1 MPRFK
6 YLTIMTKIIAVANQ
20 KGGVGK
26 TTVARELSACC
37 ALRGYN
43 TLVIDCDPQGNL
55 TQSWV
60 DDNLYEVTLSHV
72 LIEPEM
78 TSNKKREPLPL
89 SETILETPVQNLDLV
104 PADIRL
110 ARFEMQPDYLT
121 HRLKNQLV
129 ELGLEYDFVFLDC
142 PPQLGKLLTA
152 ALYAADYVLVPCA
165 ADAMGLQGLADLA
178 FTVQQV
184 KKNVNANLQMLGAV
198 MNLYKPNRN
207 LSGEARAAVEQAV
220 GLIGHVFETNL
231 HDYSK
236 VAEAPSQRLP
246 VVLYAANH
254 KATEQFTNLTDE
266 VLSRLNLALNKLSVV
281 RNG

>member
-1 MPRFK
+1 M
-6 YLTIMTKIIAVANQ
+6 KIIAIANQ

-37 ALRGYN
+37 ALRGYQ

-60 DDNLYEVTLSHV
+60 EDDVYDVTLSHV
-72 LIEPEM
+72 LIEPE
-78 TSNKKREPLPL
+78 SVGAKKSEPLPL
-89 SETILETPVQNLDLV
+89 SETILETPVNNLDLV

-121 HRLKNQLV
+121 HRLKNQLA
-129 ELGLEYDFVFLDC
+129 ELDSGYDFVFLDC

-152 ALYAADYVLVPCA
+152 ALYAADFVLVPCA

-184 KKNVNANLQMLGAV
+184 KKNVNSNLEMLGAV

-207 LSGEARAAVEQAV
+207 LSAEARAAVEQAV
-220 GLIGHVFETNL
+220 GLVGHVFDTNL

-246 VVLYAANH
+246 VVLYATNH
-254 KATEQFTNLTDE
+254 NATDQFNNLTDE
-266 VLSRLNLALNKLSVV
+266 VLAKLKLMPNKLSVV
-281 RNG
+281 KKG